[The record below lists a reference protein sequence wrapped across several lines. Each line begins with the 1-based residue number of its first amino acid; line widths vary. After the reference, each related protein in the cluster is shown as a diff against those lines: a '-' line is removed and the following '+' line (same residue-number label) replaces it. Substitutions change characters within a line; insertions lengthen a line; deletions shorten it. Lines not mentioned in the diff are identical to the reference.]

1 MATRGGHRG
10 CRTREL
16 LLALTVDDLR
26 RTLDAASG
34 DEMGPAIAALGV
46 QSRSAGRRAP
56 QLLRTRLRNLGHD
69 AGHDVA
75 CFLSQPVCRA
85 LEAML
90 PDDDSDSDPAAL
102 AAALTAGPLAELCR
116 TWPAGLV
123 RLSLESMWHAGDL
136 ALDDRDRLLA
146 LVDGG
151 LASGDGAAG
160 AAGVAGPVDADA
172 PVSAPVPDGPVVVE
186 PTVVAEPVDAP
197 PTALDVLLADA
208 VARARSGATALGHL
222 SHLRAALEELTALD
236 PGRTSAWYQYGLVVA
251 ALEEL
256 DEPSVVRPLPGPA
269 RSAFVLGCLR
279 GCADI
284 NAEPAGVALTASE
297 RSVVEELLGRPE
309 GEAVAA
315 FVVLAHLDQ
324 PKAAVRFL
332 SLVPRPFTGW
342 RRVVEVVRARVEH
355 LLGAGNG
362 VEAELLLR
370 ALEDALW
377 RWSSTAGG
385 HGLGFEQEA
394 TALLLWRVSCRR
406 RRSDFV
412 GASRLLASLDEAWL
426 TAATRGRV
434 AGERA
439 FIGAEL
445 PGIEALR
452 FPRGEAE
459 WSRLVDRLTPVRR
472 HLVDAVD
479 ADPGDVVPQLLLG
492 LLLHH
497 EGDTSAAAVLSAAAD
512 QVDEPGLAREV
523 RFHAA
528 LARLRLLE
536 PGTDEGA
543 YVDMSAAMAGGYT
556 PAAEDLASAVVA
568 LEAHGSPH
576 AGAFLSAA
584 LAAAPSA
591 PALVTLVGQRAR
603 TGDDDACATAER
615 VAVDSQLALSVR
627 FELLDCALE
636 GAGVRFDTEAA
647 ARLAGAIDDVLVR
660 AGDSALDERFA
671 DVLAVNETL
680 RLALDPAS
688 ADALRLEVLRRIGR
702 IEEARAIATALFYRA
717 AGGGL
722 RAFDPADLF
731 DVLVELGLAPAELD
745 DLARLLPSPPDGE
758 EPAARLDEPLHVLF
772 VGGNETQDRYRDA
785 VEASVAERYGGMV
798 RITWFLSGW
807 RSNWH
812 TDAARV
818 EAAYGQADVV
828 VLMTFVRTHLGQ
840 RVRRSSGEAGL
851 PWVACTGHGREAI
864 ERAIDR
870 AVALAVDRVGSSH

>member
-1 MATRGGHRG
+1 MATQGGHRG

-26 RTLDAASG
+26 RALDEASG
-34 DEMGPAIAALGV
+34 DEMAPAMAVLGM
-46 QSRSAGRRAP
+46 QTRSVGRRGP
-56 QLLRTRLRNLGHD
+56 QLLRTRLRSLGHD
-69 AGHDVA
+69 AAHDVA
-75 CFLSQPVCRA
+75 CFLTQPVCRA
-85 LEAML
+85 LEANL
-90 PDDDSDSDPAAL
+90 PEDGPVADAL
-102 AAALTAGPLAELCR
+102 AAGPLQEVSR
-116 TWPAGLV
+116 TWPPGLV
-123 RLSLESMWHAGDL
+123 RLTLESMWFLGDL
-136 ALDDRDRLLA
+136 DLEQRDRLLP
-146 LVDGG
+146 LVD
-151 LASGDGAAG
+151 AGDAAVVRAPTGA
-160 AAGVAGPVDADA
+160 VEDA
-172 PVSAPVPDGPVVVE
+172 PAAAPVAQEAVVVIEQTTLDAAATTTE
-186 PTVVAEPVDAP
+186 PS
-197 PTALDVLLADA
+197 ALDVVLADA
-208 VARARSGATALGHL
+208 VGRARRGATALGHL
-222 SHLRAALEELTALD
+222 DHVRAALEELTALD

-251 ALEEL
+251 TLDALG
-256 DEPSVVRPLPGPA
+256 DPSVVRPLPGPA
-269 RSAFVLGCLR
+269 RIAFVLGCLR
-279 GCADI
+279 GCADV
-284 NAEPAGVALTASE
+284 NAEPGGVALVAAE
-297 RSVVEELLGRPE
+297 RPVVEELLGRAD

-315 FVVLAHLDQ
+315 FVVLSHLHQ

-332 SLVPRPFTGW
+332 SLAPRPFTGW
-342 RRVVEVVRARVEH
+342 RRVVDGFRTRVDD
-355 LLGAGNG
+355 LLRAGNN

-377 RWSSTAGG
+377 RWSSSASGRNL
-385 HGLGFEQEA
+385 GLEQEA

-412 GASRLLASLDEAWL
+412 GAARLLASLDEAWL
-426 TAATRGRV
+426 TAETRARM
-434 AGERA
+434 AAERA
-439 FIGAEL
+439 LIGAEL
-445 PGIEALR
+445 PGVEALR

-459 WSRLVDRLTPVRR
+459 WQRLVDRLTPVRR
-472 HLVDAVD
+472 HLMEAVD
-479 ADPGDVVPQLLLG
+479 GDPGDVLPQLLLG
-492 LLLHH
+492 MLLYG
-497 EGDTSAAAVLSAAAD
+497 EGDTSAAAALSAAAD
-512 QVDEPGLAREV
+512 QVGDEALAREV
-523 RFHAA
+523 RFHGA

-543 YVDMSAAMAGGYT
+543 YVDMAAALAGGYT

-576 AGAFLSAA
+576 AGAFLSSA
-584 LAAAPSA
+584 LALAPSA
-591 PALVTLVGQRAR
+591 PALVVLVGQRAR
-603 TGDDDACATAER
+603 TGDEDACATAER
-615 VAVDSQLALSVR
+615 VALDHRLALSVR
-627 FELLDCALE
+627 FELLDAALE

-660 AGDSALDERFA
+660 AGDTVLDERFA
-671 DVLAVNETL
+671 DALAVNETL
-680 RLALDPAS
+680 RLALDPTS

-785 VEASVAERYGGMV
+785 VEAAVAERYAGMV
-798 RITWFLSGW
+798 RLTWFLSGW

-840 RVRRSSGEAGL
+840 RVRRSAGEAGL

-870 AVALAVDRVGSSH
+870 AVAIAVDRVGSSR

>member
-1 MATRGGHRG
+1 MGTQGGHRG

-26 RTLDAASG
+26 MALDEASG
-34 DEMGPAIAALGV
+34 DEMAPALAALGM
-46 QSRSAGRRAP
+46 QTRAAGRRAP
-56 QLLRTRLRNLGHD
+56 QLLRTRFRSLGHD
-69 AGHDVA
+69 AAHDVA
-75 CFLSQPVCRA
+75 CFLAQPLCRA
-85 LEAML
+85 LDAML
-90 PDDDSDSDPAAL
+90 PDEDGEV
-102 AAALTAGPLAELCR
+102 AAALEAGTLQQACR
-116 TWPAGLV
+116 TWPLGLV
-123 RLSLESMWHAGDL
+123 RLTVESMWHAGDVD
-136 ALDDRDRLLA
+136 LDQRDRLLA
-146 LVDGG
+146 LVD
-151 LASGDGAAG
+151 AG
-160 AAGVAGPVDADA
+160 NADADA
-172 PVSAPVPDGPVVVE
+172 EGVTAERSTPRAEAAVDEPVVVIE
-186 PTVVAEPVDAP
+186 PSAPAAP
-197 PTALDVLLADA
+197 PVAMPTASSALDLLLADA
-208 VARARSGATALGHL
+208 VGRARSGATALGHL
-222 SHLRAALEELTALD
+222 AHLRTALEELTALD
-236 PGRTSAWYQYGLVVA
+236 PGRTSAWYQYGLVIA
-251 ALEEL
+251 TLDALG
-256 DEPSVVRPLPGPA
+256 DPSVVRPLPGVA
-269 RSAFVLGCLR
+269 RAAFVLGCLR

-284 NAEPAGVALTASE
+284 NAEPAGVALTAAE
-297 RSVVEELLGRPE
+297 RSVVEDLLTRPE
-309 GEAVAA
+309 GDAVAV
-315 FVVLAHLDQ
+315 FVVLSHLDQ

-332 SLVPRPFTGW
+332 SLAARPFTGW
-342 RRVVEVVRARVEH
+342 RRVVDGFRTRVDE
-355 LLGAGNG
+355 LLRTGNY

-377 RWSSTAGG
+377 RWSSSADGR
-385 HGLGFEQEA
+385 GLEMEQEA
-394 TALLLWRVSCRR
+394 TALLLWRMSCRR

-412 GASRLLASLDEAWL
+412 GAARLLASVDEAWL
-426 TAATRGRV
+426 TADTRARV

-439 FIGAEL
+439 LIGAEL

-459 WSRLVDRLTPVRR
+459 WARLVDRLTPVRR
-472 HLVDAVD
+472 YLVEAVD
-479 ADPGDVVPQLLLG
+479 GDPGDVLPQLLLG
-492 LLLHH
+492 MLLYG
-497 EGDTSAAAVLSAAAD
+497 EGDTSAAAALSAAGD
-512 QVDEPGLAREV
+512 QVGDDALAREV

-528 LARLRLLE
+528 SARLRLLE

-543 YVDMSAAMAGGYT
+543 YVDMAAAVAGGYT
-556 PAAEDLASAVVA
+556 PVAEDLASAVVA

-576 AGAFLSAA
+576 AGAFLSSA
-584 LAAAPSA
+584 LALAPSA
-591 PALVTLVGQRAR
+591 PALVVLVGQRAR
-603 TGDDDACATAER
+603 TGDEDACATAER
-615 VAVDSQLALSVR
+615 VALDHRLALSVR
-627 FELLDCALE
+627 FDLLDSALE

-660 AGDSALDERFA
+660 AGDTTLDERFA
-671 DVLAVNETL
+671 DALAVNETL

-702 IEEARAIATALFYRA
+702 IEEARAIAVALFYRA

-758 EPAARLDEPLHVLF
+758 EPAARLDAPLHVLF

-785 VEASVAERYGGMV
+785 VEAVVAERYAGMV

-840 RVRRSSGEAGL
+840 RVRRSAGEAGL

-870 AVALAVDRVGSSH
+870 AVAIAVDRVGSSR

>member
-1 MATRGGHRG
+1 MGTQGGHRG

-26 RTLDAASG
+26 RALDEASG
-34 DEMGPAIAALGV
+34 DELAPAMTALGV

-56 QLLRTRLRNLGHD
+56 QLLRTRLRSLGHD
-69 AGHDVA
+69 AAHDVA
-75 CFLSQPVCRA
+75 CFLTQPACRA

-90 PDDDSDSDPAAL
+90 PEDHGDV
-102 AAALTAGPLAELCR
+102 AAAVAAGPLQELCR
-116 TWPAGLV
+116 TWPHGLV
-123 RLSLESMWHAGDL
+123 RLTVESMWYAGDIE
-136 ALDDRDRLLA
+136 LDQRDRLLD
-146 LVDGG
+146 LVGG
-151 LASGDGAAG
+151 ADDSL
-160 AAGVAGPVDADA
+160 PVADA
-172 PVSAPVPDGPVVVE
+172 TPAGEGAAPVPVVVIE
-186 PTVVAEPVDAP
+186 PTAPEASAVASS
-197 PTALDVLLADA
+197 ALDVLLADA
-208 VARARSGATALGHL
+208 VGRARSGATALGHL
-222 SHLRAALEELTALD
+222 GHLRTALEELTALD
-236 PGRTSAWYQYGLVVA
+236 PARTSAWYQYGLVVA
-251 ALEEL
+251 ALDAL
-256 DEPSVVRPLPGPA
+256 DDPSVVRPLPGPA

-279 GCADI
+279 ACADVD
-284 NAEPAGVALTASE
+284 ARAAAVSVTGRE
-297 RSVVEELLGRPE
+297 RSVVEDLLCRPE
-309 GEAVAA
+309 GEPVAG
-315 FVVLAHLDQ
+315 FVVLSHLDH

-332 SLVPRPFTGW
+332 SLAPGPFTGW
-342 RRVVEVVRARVEH
+342 RQVVDGLRARVDDLSE
-355 LLGAGNG
+355 AGDG
-362 VEAELLLR
+362 VAAELLLR

-377 RWSSTAGG
+377 RWSSSAEGR
-385 HGLGFEQEA
+385 GLGLEQEA

-412 GASRLLASLDEAWL
+412 GAARLLASLDDAWV
-426 TAATRGRV
+426 TADTRGRV

-445 PGIEALR
+445 PGVEALR
-452 FPRGEAE
+452 FPRGESE
-459 WSRLVDRLTPVRR
+459 WARLVDRLTPVRR
-472 HLVDAVD
+472 HLVEAVD
-479 ADPGDVVPQLLLG
+479 GEPGAALPQLLLG
-492 LLLHH
+492 MLLYG
-497 EGDTSAAAVLSAAAD
+497 EGDTSAAAALSAAAD
-512 QVDEPGLAREV
+512 HIDDNGLAREV

-543 YVDMSAAMAGGYT
+543 YVDMAAALAGGYT
-556 PAAEDLASAVVA
+556 PAAEDLVSAVVA

-584 LAAAPSA
+584 LAVAPSA
-591 PALVTLVGQRAR
+591 PGLVALVGQRAR
-603 TGDDDACATAER
+603 TGDADACATAER
-615 VAVDSQLALSVR
+615 VALDRQLALSVR
-627 FELLDCALE
+627 FELLDSALE

-647 ARLAGAIDDVLVR
+647 GRLAGAIEDVLVR
-660 AGDSALDERFA
+660 AGDTALDERFA
-671 DVLAVNETL
+671 DALAVNETL
-680 RLALDPAS
+680 RLALDPAT

-722 RAFDPADLF
+722 RAFDPTDLF
-731 DVLVELGLAPAELD
+731 GVLVELGLAPAELD

-785 VEASVAERYGGMV
+785 VEAAVAERYGGMV
-798 RITWFLSGW
+798 RVTWFLSGW

-840 RVRRSSGEAGL
+840 RVRRSAGEAGL

-870 AVALAVDRVGSSH
+870 AVAIAVDRVGSSR

>member
-1 MATRGGHRG
+1 MATQGGHRG

-16 LLALTVDDLR
+16 LLALSVDDLR
-26 RTLDAASG
+26 RALDEASG
-34 DEMGPAIAALGV
+34 DEMAPALAALGM
-46 QSRSAGRRAP
+46 QARAAGRRAP
-56 QLLRTRLRNLGHD
+56 QLLRTRLRSLGHD
-69 AGHDVA
+69 ASHDVA
-75 CFLSQPVCRA
+75 CFLAQPLCRA

-90 PDDDSDSDPAAL
+90 PEEDGEV
-102 AAALTAGPLAELCR
+102 AAALEAGPLHEVCR
-116 TWPAGLV
+116 TWPQGLV
-123 RLSLESMWHAGDL
+123 RLTVDAMWHAGDL
-136 ALDDRDRLLA
+136 DLDQRDRLLA
-146 LVDGG
+146 LVD
-151 LASGDGAAG
+151 AAHGDGGG
-160 AAGVAGPVDADA
+160 ATIER
-172 PVSAPVPDGPVVVE
+172 SAPAAEAAVDEPVVVVE
-186 PTVVAEPVDAP
+186 PSAPAVTPAE
-197 PTALDVLLADA
+197 PTALDLLLADA
-208 VARARSGATALGHL
+208 VGRARSGATALGHL
-222 SHLRAALEELTALD
+222 AHLRTALEELTALD
-236 PGRTSAWYQYGLVVA
+236 PVRTTAWYQYGLVVA
-251 ALEEL
+251 TLDALG
-256 DEPSVVRPLPGPA
+256 DPSVVRPLPGAA

-297 RSVVEELLGRPE
+297 RPVVEELLGRAE

-315 FVVLAHLDQ
+315 FVVLSHLDQ

-332 SLVPRPFTGW
+332 SLAPRPFTGW
-342 RRVVEVVRARVEH
+342 RRIVDGFRTRIDD
-355 LLGAGNG
+355 LLRAGNN

-377 RWSSTAGG
+377 RWSSSASGR
-385 HGLGFEQEA
+385 GLGLEQEA

-426 TAATRGRV
+426 TAETSARV
-434 AGERA
+434 AAERA
-439 FIGAEL
+439 LIGAEL
-445 PGIEALR
+445 PGVEALR
-452 FPRGEAE
+452 FPRAE
-459 WSRLVDRLTPVRR
+459 TEWARLVDRLTPVRR
-472 HLVDAVD
+472 HLVEAVD
-479 ADPGDVVPQLLLG
+479 GDPGDVLPQLLLG
-492 LLLHH
+492 MLLYG
-497 EGDTSAAAVLSAAAD
+497 EGDTSAAAALSAAAD
-512 QVDEPGLAREV
+512 QVGDEALAREV

-543 YVDMSAAMAGGYT
+543 YVDMAAAVAGGYT

-576 AGAFLSAA
+576 AGAFLSSA
-584 LAAAPSA
+584 LALAPSA
-591 PALVTLVGQRAR
+591 PALVVLVGQRAR
-603 TGDDDACATAER
+603 TGDEDACATAER
-615 VAVDSQLALSVR
+615 VALDHRLALSVR
-627 FELLDCALE
+627 FELLDSALE
-636 GAGVRFDTEAA
+636 GAGVRFDTDAA
-647 ARLAGAIDDVLVR
+647 ERLAGAIDDVLVR
-660 AGDSALDERFA
+660 AGDTALDERFA
-671 DVLAVNETL
+671 DALAVNETL
-680 RLALDPAS
+680 RLALDPTS

-702 IEEARAIATALFYRA
+702 IEEARGIATALFYRA

-758 EPAARLDEPLHVLF
+758 EPAARLDAPLHVLF

-785 VEASVAERYGGMV
+785 VEAAVAERYDGMV
-798 RITWFLSGW
+798 RLTWFLSGW

-840 RVRRSSGEAGL
+840 RVRRSAGEAGL

-870 AVALAVDRVGSSH
+870 AVAIAVDRVGSSR